1 VSNKATMTMGVNG
14 GEEVVITDDT
24 LARIGHNSK
33 KAKVGGLNNDQL
45 VSIVERIE
53 KLTEEKKSIG
63 EDIKDVFTEA
73 KGNGFDN
80 ATIREMLKLRA
91 MGKADRDER
100 EALRDTYALA
110 LGVFA

>member
-1 VSNKATMTMGVNG
+1 MTTENPRAVEG
-14 GEEVVITDDT
+14 D
-24 LARIGHNSK
+24 NSK
-33 KAKVGGLNNDQL
+33 KAKVGGISQDQL
-45 VSIVERIE
+45 LSIVKRIE
-53 KLTEEKKSIG
+53 ALQEDKKAIG

-91 MGKADRDER
+91 MDKADRDER

-110 LGVFA
+110 LGVFG

>member
-1 VSNKATMTMGVNG
+1 MTKHDVFVK
-14 GEEVVITDDT
+14 EVDAVENERAKVGD
-24 LARIGHNSK
+24 NSK

-45 VSIVERIE
+45 ISVVERIE
-53 KLTEEKKSIG
+53 RLTEEKKSIG

-91 MGKADRDER
+91 MDKADRDER